1 MGQTVSRAAIE
12 AAAAAWFAKRES
24 GDWSATEQTQL
35 EAWLESSTAHRIA
48 FIRIVSTWERSG
60 RLSALGAGMPPGT
73 IPARDTWDFQPHS
86 KEPSPPVSRP
96 SDIASDSERRSA
108 LIGSDTSW
116 LRAAWS
122 RPLPV
127 AAALLLFGII
137 AGAVWYLSG
146 LGASSYRTSVG
157 ALATIPLSDGSKV
170 ILNTDSQID
179 VALNKTGRYVKLERG
194 EAFFDVS
201 KDAARPFVVEIGDKR
216 VVAVGTRFC
225 VRRDGDDIRVYV
237 EEGRVQLKRL
247 GLASEAAETPLPA
260 GTEARTAKTA
270 LLVDQ
275 PTPTQVEELLSWRT
289 GYIKFRDTAL
299 ADAVADFNRY
309 SLHKMIIEDPAIA
322 NIHIGGNFRTDDVE
336 GFLDLLQS
344 GFPVHVAR
352 RGELIVLTRR

>member
-24 GDWSATEQTQL
+24 GDWSATEQAQL
-35 EAWLESSTAHRIA
+35 EVWLESSTAHRIA

-60 RLSALGAGMPPGT
+60 RLSALGAGIPAGA
-73 IPARDTWDFQPHS
+73 IPARATWDP
-86 KEPSPPVSRP
+86 
-96 SDIASDSERRSA
+96 DIASDSERRSA
-108 LIGSDTSW
+108 FIGPDTSW

-122 RPLPV
+122 RRLPV
-127 AAALLLFGII
+127 AAALLLFGIT

-146 LGASSYRTSVG
+146 RGVSSYRTSIG
-157 ALATIPLSDGSKV
+157 ALSTIPLSDGSKV
-170 ILNTDSQID
+170 MLNTDSQID
-179 VALNKTGRYVKLERG
+179 VVLNKTGRYVKLERG

-201 KDAARPFVVEIGDKR
+201 KDAARPFVVEIADKR

-260 GTEARTAKTA
+260 GTEARTAKAA

-289 GYIKFRDTAL
+289 GFIKFLDTAL

-309 SLHKMIIEDPAIA
+309 SLHKMVIEDPAIA
-322 NIHIGGNFRTDDVE
+322 NIHIGGNFRTDDTD